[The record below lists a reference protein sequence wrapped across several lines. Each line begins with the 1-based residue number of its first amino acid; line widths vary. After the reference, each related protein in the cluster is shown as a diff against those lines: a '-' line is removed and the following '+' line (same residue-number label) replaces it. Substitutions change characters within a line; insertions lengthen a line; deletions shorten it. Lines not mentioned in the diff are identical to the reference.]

1 MTKDRPDSHNDATD
15 GVADVVDGARADAP
29 RGGEAREGAA
39 GAASGRSR
47 RRRRGAA
54 PEPES
59 PGAAGANEGPE
70 AAPTTEVPSGT
81 DAAPDAPAGRGAEDA
96 GRDPDRPDAD
106 VEGRGEAGD
115 GPDAGEAI
123 AGGDDEPGP
132 VHKLSR
138 KELLAR
144 LLEKN
149 DLLMRLQRDNS
160 RKERELKEVKDR
172 FLRSVAEFE
181 NYRRRSRKE
190 WELLK
195 HQAKVDVILG
205 VLEVVDD
212 FERALAVV
220 NEDDTS
226 DLVQG
231 IRLIYNNLR
240 SLLER
245 HGVRE
250 VPGSGSRFDP
260 VHHMAVGQIETD
272 AVESGHVVE
281 VVQKGYRIGDAV
293 IRPAR
298 VIVAK

>member
-1 MTKDRPDSHNDATD
+1 MARPRDAIALASETTSDSIDEPAPGGQRRGVIVAKKTHRRSRHSAHDEATKARPNDAD
-15 GVADVVDGARADAP
+15 VAPDDPRTHADS
-29 RGGEAREGAA
+29 GEAEPDASAATETATEAPEAA
-39 GAASGRSR
+39 GAGDR
-47 RRRRGAA
+47 
-54 PEPES
+54 
-59 PGAAGANEGPE
+59 
-70 AAPTTEVPSGT
+70 
-81 DAAPDAPAGRGAEDA
+81 APDAAAEA
-96 GRDPDRPDAD
+96 
-106 VEGRGEAGD
+106 
-115 GPDAGEAI
+115 
-123 AGGDDEPGP
+123 AGGEPAEADEAQVASSDEPRP
-132 VHKLSR
+132 IHKLSR

-160 RKERELKEVKDR
+160 RKDKELKEVKDR

-205 VLEVVDD
+205 VLEIVDD

-220 NEDDTS
+220 SEDDTS

-231 IRLIYNNLR
+231 IRLIYNNLQA
-240 SLLER
+240 LLER
-245 HGVRE
+245 HGVHE
-250 VPGSGSRFDP
+250 VPGAGSRFDP

-272 AVESGHVVE
+272 AVESGHVAE
-281 VVQKGYRIGDAV
+281 VVQKGYQVGDSV